1 MHCVCDGWDVPVENN
16 SLQVAFVKYAIGQ
29 LNNLVE
35 EQYAARSQNKVG
47 PSVLRSCER
56 LVLI

>member
-29 LNNLVE
+29 LNNLVQ
-35 EQYAARSQNKVG
+35 EQYAARSQNKVV
-47 PSVLRSCER
+47 PPILRSCER
-56 LVLI
+56 LVPI